1 MYQASGLGSGPYP
14 SGREP
19 PQTAGRFE
27 QSAYGGKDRQ
37 YDRGGYD
44 YERDRD
50 LRSSPGFYP
59 RQRSPEIRRRH
70 QDRDPRSIEERINQ
84 ERPCRTLFVRSI
96 HFDSDPE
103 DLREQFEAYGP
114 IQNFFEMVKKR
125 GMIFV
130 TFFDSRAAERARDG
144 MHGMKVNRRPIDVHY
159 SLPRP
164 EEIATACSADKNQG
178 SILIVAHP
186 PRPLNLSDV
195 RRMAERYGDIKDVE
209 RGHRPS
215 EVVVEYFDSRG
226 AILLQQ
232 QMNRQVFMGIELE
245 LRHIWDKV
253 GNNVP
258 PPPVSERVPRTSHA
272 HDHQAREPLRR
283 DSYPSARSREYSRER
298 SPGIRDSDRRAS
310 FPSGYHTFSGPGGRS
325 LPAPVAEDAL
335 EKARKM
341 QALIQNLSNVPSVAS
356 TAVNSTSRYQP
367 AMAAPTHPPYRAM
380 GAAAGYS
387 TSPSSYTAAATQSF
401 PPYPSPSSA
410 STTTNLSYQNQ
421 MFKAPPA
428 ASPYGQSPSTYPSPP
443 TSFAPPSSN
452 APPPSSYVPSSNSH
466 VAPPVL
472 NNTSPDGP
480 TGVQDVSSLLAMLQN
495 QG

>member
-1 MYQASGLGSGPYP
+1 
-14 SGREP
+14 
-19 PQTAGRFE
+19 
-27 QSAYGGKDRQ
+27 
-37 YDRGGYD
+37 
-44 YERDRD
+44 
-50 LRSSPGFYP
+50 
-59 RQRSPEIRRRH
+59 
-70 QDRDPRSIEERINQ
+70 
-84 ERPCRTLFVRSI
+84 
-96 HFDSDPE
+96 
-103 DLREQFEAYGP
+103 
-114 IQNFFEMVKKR
+114 MVKKR

-209 RGHRPS
+209 RGHKPL

-232 QMNRQVFMGIELE
+232 HMNRQVFMGVELE

-258 PPPVSERVPRTSHA
+258 PPPVSERIPRTSHV
-272 HDHQAREPLRR
+272 HDRPAREPLRR

-298 SPGIRDSDRRAS
+298 SPGIRDRRAS
-310 FPSGYHTFSGPGGRS
+310 FPSGFHTSSGPGDRS
-325 LPAPVAEDAL
+325 LPTPVAEDAL
-335 EKARKM
+335 EKARKV
-341 QALIQNLSNVPSVAS
+341 QALIQNLSNVPSVVS
-356 TAVNSTSRYQP
+356 TAVNPTSRYQP
-367 AMAAPTHPPYRAM
+367 ALAPPTHPPYRAM
-380 GAAAGYS
+380 GAAAGYPP
-387 TSPSSYTAAATQSF
+387 SPSFYTTAATQSF

-421 MFKAPPA
+421 VFKAPPA
-428 ASPYGQSPSTYPSPP
+428 ASPYGQSPSSYPSPP
-443 TSFAPPSSN
+443 TSFAAPSSN

-480 TGVQDVSSLLAMLQN
+480 TGVQDVSSLLAMLLAV
-495 QG
+495 